1 MIQKKTLFLGYLSIF
16 LSMSTLT
23 LAADFWGAVKAE
35 GYLRE
40 DLLNF
45 CEAAHL
51 DFKTLH
57 GKAPGAFLFHKNQN
71 RIFISYLDS
80 LGNFRMSPVPKMK
93 KNPLQ
98 RYPDFWEG
106 LMSEVQRFEKPPI
119 TEKFWQAFSRASDHQ
134 LLKPIE
140 VDGIKECIGKIEHL
154 NLSHLAVGGS
164 GAACGARPASPHTQV
179 NEWEAFMPLICDGDA
194 IVEDGSLPIKRMVL
208 NPVEAEAMISREL
221 ANSPALR
228 RAQLHGSQLLHGSSS
243 SSLLAFT
250 QYGKFEGHLMPLGQL
265 EKTGRIAFSGEIAW
279 GRGGMNDDT
288 LSTAWVGQ
296 LSSAL
301 GYASAAKWSPEKGA
315 QVKASHEGRLVENP
329 GLSRHR
335 PFMNQQEVNEKRLR
349 EWGKLLPAEQ
359 SLVSDAF
366 PVLYGIKSSR
376 RKVHSP
382 APSDIPGEVALE
394 DGALHDEIKVVFVPR
409 EKIELTRE
417 ILRER
422 FGKIAVEPLESIKP
436 AAR

>member
-1 MIQKKTLFLGYLSIF
+1 
-16 LSMSTLT
+16 MSSSA
-23 LAADFWGAVKAE
+23 LAADFWDAIRAE

-40 DLLNF
+40 DRLDF

-51 DFKTLH
+51 DFKTLQ
-57 GKAPGAFLFHKNQN
+57 GKAPGTFLFHKNKN
-71 RIFISYLDS
+71 RIFISYVDPV
-80 LGNFRMSPVPKMK
+80 GNFKFDPVPKMK

-98 RYPDFWEG
+98 RYPDVWEG
-106 LMSEVQRFEKPPI
+106 IMTELQRFEKPPI
-119 TEKFWQAFSRASDHQ
+119 TEKFWQAFSRASHDQ
-134 LLKPIE
+134 FLKPIA
-140 VDGIKECIGKIEHL
+140 VDGIKDCIGKIEHL
-154 NLSHLAVGGS
+154 NLSHPAVGGS
-164 GAACGARPASPHTQV
+164 GGACGVRPPMPHAQS
-179 NEWEAFMPLICDGDA
+179 NEWEAVMPLICDGDA
-194 IVEDGSLPIKRMVL
+194 IVEDGFLPIKRMVL
-208 NPVEAEAMISREL
+208 NSVDAEGMISREL
-221 ANSPALR
+221 GNRPALR

-243 SSLLAFT
+243 SSFLAFT

-279 GRGGMNDDT
+279 GRGGMNEDT

-296 LSSAL
+296 LSSAV
-301 GYASAAKWSPEKGA
+301 GYASASKWSPEKGT
-315 QVKASHEGRLVENP
+315 QLKASDEGRLVENP
-329 GLSRHR
+329 GLRRHR
-335 PFMNQQEVNEKRLR
+335 PFMNQYEVNEKRLS
-349 EWGKLLPAEQ
+349 EWAKLLPAEQ

-376 RKVHSP
+376 KGAHAP

-394 DGALHDEIKVVFVPR
+394 NGALHDEIKVVFVPR

-422 FGKIAVEPLESIKP
+422 FGKIAVEPLESIKS